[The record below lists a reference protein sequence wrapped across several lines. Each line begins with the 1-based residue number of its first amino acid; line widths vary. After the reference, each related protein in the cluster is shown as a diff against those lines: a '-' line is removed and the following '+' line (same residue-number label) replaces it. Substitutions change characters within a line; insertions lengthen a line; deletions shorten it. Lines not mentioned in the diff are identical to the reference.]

1 MVRDSA
7 EEGAVK
13 IRLVDDSVVRL
24 TNVDVLRLVEVLRDV
39 EVITTVP
46 VPRSDVEPG

>member
-7 EEGAVK
+7 KEREVVVGV
-13 IRLVDDSVVRL
+13 VEDGVVRL

-39 EVITTVP
+39 EVTTTVP
-46 VPRSDVEPG
+46 VPSSDVETE